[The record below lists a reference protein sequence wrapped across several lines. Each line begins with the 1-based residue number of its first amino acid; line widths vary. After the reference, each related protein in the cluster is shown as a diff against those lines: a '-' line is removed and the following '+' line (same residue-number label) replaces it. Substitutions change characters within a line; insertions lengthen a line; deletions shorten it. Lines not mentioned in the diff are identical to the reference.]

1 MERWEVF
8 GKVWKWKVLDLTTL
22 DRWIDGVPN
31 CSTDALHIDEFFKFE
46 SAWNDIRWLSLG
58 ITEWTLDTSRLVPS
72 LYFSILFFWILLANI
87 GFWIL
92 NLTQFSN
99 QIGFLLVAFLD
110 VDQRWICPPLQGVYI
125 TTHGGFSFQ
134 PSKSV
139 AWCSKSWQSHGKSCR
154 MPLPPRDLIQSDSIA
169 KHFSSKYL
177 YASIEDIEALWSTL
191 SLWLRRTFMWKTAT
205 AKACTG
211 IMKAGSPW
219 LGRTAGPRGRV
230 RRVRWTAVI
239 VTK

>member
-1 MERWEVF
+1 MERWDIF
-8 GKVWKWKVLDLTTL
+8 GKVWKWKVSDLTTL

-31 CSTDALHIDEFFKFE
+31 FSTDALHIDEFLKLKT
-46 SAWNDIRWLSLG
+46 AWNDIRWLSLG

-92 NLTQFSN
+92 NLLIWFSN
-99 QIGFLLVAFLD
+99 QIGFLLVQFLD
-110 VDQRWICPPLQGVYI
+110 IDINGGSALQGVYI

-154 MPLPPRDLIQSDSIA
+154 MPLHPRDLIQSA
-169 KHFSSKYL
+169 SKPPK
-177 YASIEDIEALWSTL
+177 ALWKS
-191 SLWLRRTFMWKTAT
+191 
-205 AKACTG
+205 C
-211 IMKAGSPW
+211 
-219 LGRTAGPRGRV
+219 
-230 RRVRWTAVI
+230 
-239 VTK
+239 